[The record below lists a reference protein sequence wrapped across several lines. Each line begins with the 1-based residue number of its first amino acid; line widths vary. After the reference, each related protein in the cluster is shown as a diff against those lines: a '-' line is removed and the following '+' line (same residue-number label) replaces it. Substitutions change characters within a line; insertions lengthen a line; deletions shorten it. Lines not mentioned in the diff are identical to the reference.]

1 MITTQM
7 YNNYGQDMSWYT
19 YDLTAFEVMDGASV
33 CQKVKSKWT
42 EAGYSTGMSAVQDSL
57 ATSSSTGI
65 QNVYSDTSSNG
76 FWKWSKGD
84 KSSSGSTND
93 ASSDQPTWLFPT
105 RNQHS
110 SLQTPNTNLSP
121 LEIAWIVLLSVAA
134 TALFMHFTRK
144 QVLKRRARKMIEKE
158 VYIKTDEQGVPSS
171 PLIIS

>member
-1 MITTQM
+1 M

-33 CQKVKSKWT
+33 CQTVKSKWT
-42 EAGYSTGMSAVQDSL
+42 KAGYSTGKSAVQDSV
-57 ATSSSTGI
+57 ATNSATGI
-65 QNVYSDTSSNG
+65 KNVYSDSASSDN

-84 KSSSGSTND
+84 KSSATTNTTAAAST
-93 ASSDQPTWLFPT
+93 SDQPTWLFPT
-105 RNQHS
+105 RNQKS
-110 SLQTPNTNLSP
+110 AIQTANTRLSP

-134 TALFMHFTRK
+134 TAVFMHFTRK

-171 PLIIS
+171 PLIIT